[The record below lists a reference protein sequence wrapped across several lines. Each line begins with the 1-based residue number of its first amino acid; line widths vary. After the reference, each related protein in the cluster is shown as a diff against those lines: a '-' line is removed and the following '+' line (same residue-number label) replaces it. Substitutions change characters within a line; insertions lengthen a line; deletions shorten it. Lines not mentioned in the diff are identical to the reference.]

1 MNAIRPF
8 AQFVSQLCERYPQ
21 AEAETIVHY
30 LFSNLFPGTSK
41 LAYVFYGFQSPE
53 IQTNF
58 PYLQNALNRL
68 LTGEP
73 VQYVVGEIAFY
84 NCVFKINSGV
94 LIPRPETEELVELI
108 LKENATNT
116 NLMVLD
122 IGSGSGCIPISIKK
136 ARSTFDVWALDKSK
150 FALSLLEKNAAN
162 NSVEINVL
170 ELDALTSLATL
181 EQQWD
186 LIVSNPP
193 YIPESEYEQLDS
205 TVRDF
210 EPKMALAVEDESP
223 LLFYERIV
231 AYAKT
236 NLKLNGRVYFEINQQ
251 YGELTAAL
259 FDTTLFKVALLKDY
273 SGNDR
278 FIKAVR
284 IAI

>member
-1 MNAIRPF
+1 MK
-8 AQFVSQLCERYPQ
+8 V
-21 AEAETIVHY
+21 
-30 LFSNLFPGTSK
+30 GTD
-41 LAYVFYGFQSPE
+41 
-53 IQTNF
+53 
-58 PYLQNALNRL
+58 
-68 LTGEP
+68 
-73 VQYVVGEIAFY
+73 
-84 NCVFKINSGV
+84 GV
-94 LIPRPETEELVELI
+94 LLGAWAPIKQQPYSI
-108 LKENATNT
+108 
-116 NLMVLD
+116 LD
-122 IGSGSGCIPISIKK
+122 IGTGTGII
-136 ARSTFDVWALDKSK
+136 ALMLAQRS
-150 FALSLLEKNAAN
+150 NAAQ
-162 NSVEINVL
+162 I
-170 ELDALTSLATL
+170 DALEIDEKTYEQATDNFENSPWNDRL
-181 EQQWD
+181 FCFHAGLDEFMEEPEDEYD

-223 LLFYERIV
+223 LLFYERII

-259 FDTTLFKVALLKDY
+259 FDTNLFKVALLKDY